1 MPLHSRSL
9 KDEKEKEQAQ
19 EKKEII
25 EEKEQDYLK
34 APSGGPLVQ
43 QSLQALIDLH
53 RKGIFTLEKIA
64 EKSAHAVADLF
75 NIEGR
80 GYIREGYKADL
91 VLVDLNSPYT
101 VTKENLHYKCGWS
114 PFEGHT
120 FSSTIVSTWC
130 NGKLVFENGKLTG
143 VKSAEALTFSER

>member
-1 MPLHSRSL
+1 MT
-9 KDEKEKEQAQ
+9 DEF
-19 EKKEII
+19 
-25 EEKEQDYLK
+25 
-34 APSGGPLVQ
+34 V
-43 QSLQALIDLH
+43 
-53 RKGIFTLEKIA
+53 EKIA
-64 EKSAHAVADLF
+64 EKSSHAVADLF